1 MINRVNVL
9 LYVSNIM
16 THCFNSNLLYQ
27 FLFFSL
33 QRPPSQSLNSY
44 GHSVHDDVRSP
55 TGSTGTPG
63 PLSQQPSSQQ
73 STDNNSE
80 AGKSSL
86 RCFSFP
92 FFITFTHAAADRDDE
107 L

>member
-1 MINRVNVL
+1 MLSVP
-9 LYVSNIM
+9 
-16 THCFNSNLLYQ
+16 
-27 FLFFSL
+27 
-33 QRPPSQSLNSY
+33 RPPSQSLNSY

-80 AGKSSL
+80 AGYQLKKENAFACNSGQ
-86 RCFSFP
+86 FGKV
-92 FFITFTHAAADRDDE
+92 
-107 L
+107 

>member
-1 MINRVNVL
+1 MDKHEKPNRWE
-9 LYVSNIM
+9 SKC
-16 THCFNSNLLYQ
+16 HCAIPLID
-27 FLFFSL
+27 
-33 QRPPSQSLNSY
+33 RPPSQSLNSY

-80 AGKSSL
+80 AEQNSNQYKQ
-86 RCFSFP
+86 RFSNNY
-92 FFITFTHAAADRDDE
+92 I
-107 L
+107 

>member
-1 MINRVNVL
+1 MA
-9 LYVSNIM
+9 SNQWNTSYLEFMHYLTM
-16 THCFNSNLLYQ
+16 TNCMLIIG
-27 FLFFSL
+27 LFFFLSL
-33 QRPPSQSLNSY
+33 VQRPPSQSLNSY

-80 AGKSSL
+80 AGKL
-86 RCFSFP
+86 
-92 FFITFTHAAADRDDE
+92 
-107 L
+107 